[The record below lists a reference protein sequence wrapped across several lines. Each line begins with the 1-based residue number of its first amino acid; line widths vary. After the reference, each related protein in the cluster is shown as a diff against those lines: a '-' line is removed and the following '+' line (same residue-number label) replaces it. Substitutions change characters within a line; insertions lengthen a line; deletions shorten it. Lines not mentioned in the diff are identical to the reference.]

1 MTFDVRLQTP
11 FNCIINGPSGSGKT
25 TFVRNLLKLK
35 NEMFAS
41 PPKKVF
47 FYYMLNQDMYLQM
60 ENEGL
65 VSEMISTLQTFPT
78 YDEVTNKVHAYK
90 NDGGS
95 LVIFDDIM
103 TQITPDFERMFCN
116 LSHHQNAS
124 IILLSQNLFYRA
136 KEYRTISLN
145 THYMVLMKSPRDAT
159 QIGILSKQICPNNS
173 RFIVSAYQ
181 DATKRPYSYL
191 LLDFKPETPPS
202 LKLRTDIFPHEF
214 PVKTYLER

>member
-1 MTFDVRLQTP
+1 MTFDVRLKTP
-11 FNCIINGPSGSGKT
+11 FNCIVNGPSGSGKT
-25 TFVRNLLKLK
+25 TFIRNLLKLK
-35 NEMFAS
+35 NEMFDS

-78 YDEVTNKVHAYK
+78 YDEVANKVHAYK

-116 LSHHQNAS
+116 LSHHENAS
-124 IILLSQNLFYRA
+124 ICLLSQNLFYRA

-145 THYMVLMKSPRDAT
+145 THYMILMKSPRDAT
-159 QIGILSKQICPNNS
+159 QIGILSRQICPNNS

-202 LKLRTDIFPHEF
+202 IKLRADLFPHEF
-214 PVKTYLER
+214 PVKTYLEK